1 MIGSVNPKEL
11 PPCWLRVT
19 GQVVDANVE
28 GTRSTAVLALPQNFG
43 ARSSIV
49 HLERELDFTL
59 VELTLKQAQL
69 SAGTNTVTACVLQK
83 HTSCHR
89 ICHIQ
94 DKFILELPSL
104 RYL

>member
-43 ARSSIV
+43 ARSSIL

-59 VELTLKQAQL
+59 VILTVAYR
-69 SAGTNTVTACVLQK
+69 SDFSEVSRVEEIECPGGGYYAVTRK
-83 HTSCHR
+83 PR
-89 ICHIQ
+89 
-94 DKFILELPSL
+94 E
-104 RYL
+104 

>member
-59 VELTLKQAQL
+59 VELTLKQTQL
-69 SAGTNTVTACVLQK
+69 SAGCLGDRK
-83 HTSCHR
+83 
-89 ICHIQ
+89 
-94 DKFILELPSL
+94 L
-104 RYL
+104 